1 MHGPG
6 EDAESFGGIRA
17 AAMAKAST
25 PSQGGD
31 ETRYLEAF
39 FTARIAV
46 MKTEEAHADTS
57 RIDDAQRVFLTAGN
71 LNLDP
76 PLEWQTY
83 GDDYHL
89 P

>member
-25 PSQGGD
+25 PSQRGD